1 MRMVPPL
8 RGVWASAGAAS
19 ASPKPATIA
28 IILNI
33 MCPLNAG
40 IPIRDLIIHSP
51 SNASFV
57 LMVDDS
63 GSAPL
68 VSGCTRPAQQ
78 AAD

>member
-28 IILNI
+28 NILNI
-33 MCPLNAG
+33 MCPLNNAG
-40 IPIRDLIIHSP
+40 IPIRDLIIRSP

-57 LMVDDS
+57 LMAIS
-63 GSAPL
+63 
-68 VSGCTRPAQQ
+68 RFRE